1 MKNQPPLMMQK
12 FLRFFCDD
20 DYLEEIEGDLYEEF
34 LENSD
39 DYGNRKASFIYTWTV
54 LRSFRP
60 YLIKK
65 SNPIPQN
72 SIDMIRNY
80 FIIAYR
86 NFLRHKGYST
96 INLIGL
102 SFGMTCTLLISL
114 YLLDEIRFDSQHEK
128 GTQIYRVIDKRITDN
143 GEERH
148 LAEVGFNISGES
160 VRNFAEVENAVKF
173 VNFGRSKVMEE
184 KEENSSYQN
193 FSFVEQNFFEV
204 FDFPLIQGDRKTA
217 LVEPNSAVITED
229 LAKLLF
235 GDEAPMGKIVLTDRG
250 EEMQF
255 KVTGVLE
262 NIPKNSHLQFQIMY
276 SFNTLKAL
284 PMYERFEGKDWS
296 SNNFLTY
303 LQIKEGTYIT
313 QLEDKLNKLV
323 AQNIEAEDNNTPTLY
338 FQSLKE
344 IHFNSSQIEMGMNNS
359 PGNIWYIFIFSGI
372 GLFLI
377 LIASINYM
385 NMATAKSAGRAREIG
400 VRKVVGAARLGLIG
414 QFITESLLTT
424 FIALVIALG
433 LVQVLLPFANN
444 FTQKELALN
453 LSTDPIIL
461 IGILL
466 VAIMIGVISGMY
478 PAFYLSSFNPVSV
491 LKGIKINAGRAVNLR
506 RALVVFQFT
515 ISIVMI
521 VATLVAIKQM
531 NYIQEKPLGFNKEHL
546 LIVDINTGTVRGGY
560 ETIKNG
566 YLGLATVKNVSV
578 SSRIPGEW
586 KNLARVKAAMANES
600 ANHRELYFIGAD
612 ANFLSTFEVELLQGR
627 NFREA
632 NNSDSVSILINESAA
647 KLLGLSQPD
656 QQELIISAVN
666 YGGSEQPLNHGDFK
680 TRIIGIVKDFHFQSL
695 HEEVKP
701 MVIAYHKNPVH
712 RIDYFSTKISG
723 DNITQTI
730 ASMEE
735 ILHKVDPGHL
745 FEYHF
750 LDDQMALFYEADL
763 RRGKLF
769 AVAAFTAIFIA
780 CLGLFALASFSAEQ
794 KMKEVGIRKVMG
806 ATVNQITVLLTREFA
821 ILVGIAFLI
830 ATPISWFLMDWWLS
844 SFAYKIQLSLITF
857 ILGGFI
863 TLAISIITVS
873 FQSIKAA
880 YLNPVETLR
889 IE

>member
-12 FLRFFCDD
+12 FLRSFCDEE
-20 DYLEEIEGDLYEEF
+20 YLEEIEGDLYEEF
-34 LENSD
+34 LENFHVL
-39 DYGNRKASFIYTWTV
+39 GKRKAGLIYSWTV
-54 LRSFRP
+54 IRSFRP

-65 SNPIPQN
+65 TNPIPKN
-72 SIDMIRNY
+72 NIDMIRNY
-80 FIIAYR
+80 LIIAYR
-86 NFLRHKGYST
+86 NFLRHKGYAT
-96 INLIGL
+96 INLVGL
-102 SFGMTCTLLISL
+102 SFGMACSLLISL
-114 YLLDEIRFDSQHEK
+114 YLLDELRFDSQHEK
-128 GTQIYRVIDKRITDN
+128 SDQIYRVIDKKITDN

-148 LAEVGFNISGES
+148 LAEVGFNISGETI
-160 VRNFAEVENAVKF
+160 RNFAEVENAVKF

-184 KEENSSYQN
+184 SEENSSYQA
-193 FSFVEQNFFEV
+193 FSFAEQSFFDV
-204 FDFPLIQGDRKTA
+204 FDFPLLKGDRNTA
-217 LVEPNSAVITED
+217 LVEPRSAVITED
-229 LAKLLF
+229 LARLLF
-235 GDEAPMGKIVLTDRG
+235 GDEDPMGKLVLTDRG

-255 KVTGVLE
+255 KITGVLA
-262 NIPKNSHLQFQIMY
+262 NIPKNSHLQFQILY

-303 LQIKEGTYIT
+303 LQVKKGINIP
-313 QLEDKLNKLV
+313 QLQDKLNTLV
-323 AQNIEAEDNNTPTLY
+323 AQNTDTEENLKPDLY
-338 FQSLKE
+338 FQPLKK
-344 IHFNSSQIEMGMNNS
+344 IHFYSSHIEMGMNES
-359 PGNIWYIFIFSGI
+359 PGNIWYIYIFSGI

-400 VRKVVGAARLGLIG
+400 VRKVVGAARMGLIG

-424 FIALVIALG
+424 FIALTLALG
-433 LVQVLLPFANN
+433 LVQLLLPFANS
-444 FTQKELALN
+444 FTQKALALN
-453 LSTDPIIL
+453 FSTDPIIL
-461 IGILL
+461 TGIFGVAILIGI
-466 VAIMIGVISGMY
+466 ISGLY
-478 PAFYLSSFNPVSV
+478 PAFYLSSFHPVQV

-531 NYIQEKPLGFNKEHL
+531 NYIQQKPLGFNKEHL
-546 LIVDINTGTVRGGY
+546 LIVDINTGNVRGGY

-600 ANHRELYFIGAD
+600 GNHRELYFIGAD
-612 ANFLSTFEVELLQGR
+612 ANFLTTFEVELLQGR
-627 NFREA
+627 NFNEA
-632 NNSDSVSILINESAA
+632 NNSDSVSLIINESAA
-647 KLLGLSQPD
+647 KLLGVVHPD
-656 QQELIISAVN
+656 QQEVIISAVN
-666 YGGSEQPLNHGDFK
+666 YGGSEQPLQHGDFK

-701 MVIAYHKNPVH
+701 MIIAYHNNPVH
-712 RIDYFSTKISG
+712 RIDYFSAKITG
-723 DNITQTI
+723 DNITQTL

-750 LDDQMALFYEADL
+750 LDEQMALFYEADL

-806 ATVNQITVLLTREFA
+806 ATVNQITLLLTREFA

-830 ATPISWFLMDWWLS
+830 ATPLSWFLMDWWLS
-844 SFAYKIQLSLITF
+844 SFAYKISLNLF
-857 ILGGFI
+857 IFLLGGII
-863 TLAISIITVS
+863 TLTIAIATVS